1 MLKNYPVKFNTEEI
15 PEPVKWDEDFANVE
29 NVIQT
34 EAGTDVVIV
43 ARYGKISVAAQFNCS
58 SRWAAKFAAYRDEG
72 EVTVESYDIKTGGY
86 KQRKMRLRNFKS
98 SVVENSYRTAGTNGL
113 YAISFDLEE
122 Y

>member
-43 ARYGKISVAAQFNCS
+43 ARYGKLSVAAQFNCS
-58 SRWAAKFAAYRDEG
+58 SRWAAKFAAYRDAGAIE
-72 EVTVESYDIKTGGY
+72 VESYDIKTGGY
-86 KQRKMRLRNFKS
+86 KQRKMRIQDFKS
-98 SVVENSYRTAGTNGL
+98 SVVENSYRTSGTNGL
-113 YAISFDLEE
+113 YTISFILEE

>member
-43 ARYGKISVAAQFNCS
+43 ARYGKLSVAAQFNCS
-58 SRWAAKFAAYRDEG
+58 SRWAAKFAVYRDAGAIE
-72 EVTVESYDIKTGGY
+72 VESYDIKTGGY
-86 KQRKMRLRNFKS
+86 KQRKMRIREFKS
-98 SVVENSYRTAGTNGL
+98 SVVENSYRTSGTNGL
-113 YAISFDLEE
+113 YTISFILEE